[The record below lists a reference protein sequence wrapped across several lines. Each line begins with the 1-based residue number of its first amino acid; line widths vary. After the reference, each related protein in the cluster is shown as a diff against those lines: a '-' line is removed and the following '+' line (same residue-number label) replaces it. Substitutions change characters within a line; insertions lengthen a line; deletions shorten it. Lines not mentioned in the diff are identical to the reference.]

1 MSKIM
6 IQNNKSVFVT
16 LWPET
21 GDFQLHIL
29 SSFQFLSYFPDI
41 EPQHSWF
48 NSFPLKT
55 AFSLSPVAA
64 KHKIWGHFHTFSSFP
79 LVRNSFRVFL

>member
-29 SSFQFLSYFPDI
+29 SSFQLLSYFPDI

-79 LVRNSFRVFL
+79 LVRNSFTVFL